1 MFGEWQEIQVD
12 VGYWW
17 GGGGFI
23 EIVCTCEILLVKP
36 APTIIVGKT
45 HADNWRSHIIIVY

>member
-36 APTIIVGKT
+36 APTIGDRILLFGFT
-45 HADNWRSHIIIVY
+45 NNHRQ